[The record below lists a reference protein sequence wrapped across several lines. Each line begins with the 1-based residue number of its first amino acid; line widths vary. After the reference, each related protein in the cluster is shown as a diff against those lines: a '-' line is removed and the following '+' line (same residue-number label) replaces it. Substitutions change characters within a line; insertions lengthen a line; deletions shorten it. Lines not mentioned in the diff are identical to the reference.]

1 MARTEVSARVFWAW
15 TIGYLMLSILLSII
29 VGEQSHEAGV
39 HNLLETNVPLNVL
52 YSGLKILFGAIY
64 LWGLKRSILE
74 IIGLIGF
81 ALLVRLFAEGTFTI
95 ALIAAM
101 MGERVVQAAKTIK

>member
-1 MARTEVSARVFWAW
+1 
-15 TIGYLMLSILLSII
+15 
-29 VGEQSHEAGV
+29 
-39 HNLLETNVPLNVL
+39 
-52 YSGLKILFGAIY
+52 
-64 LWGLKRSILE
+64 LWGLKRSTLE